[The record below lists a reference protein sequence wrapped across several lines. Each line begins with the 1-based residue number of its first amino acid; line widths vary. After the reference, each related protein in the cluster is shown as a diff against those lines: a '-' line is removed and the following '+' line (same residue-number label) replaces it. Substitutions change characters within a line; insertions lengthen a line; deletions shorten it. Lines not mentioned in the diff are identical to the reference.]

1 MEPNACQQYVSHQ
14 LGHGH
19 QHLTVSPSGFLVC
32 ETYPFL
38 GASPDGAVYD
48 PSNTNQPFGFL
59 EIKCLYSQRNMTPAD
74 ACSSSGFC
82 CSIVDGKLSLR
93 RNHPYYTQVQGQ
105 MAVGERPWCDFV
117 IYTKRGISIERISFD
132 RNFWDTLLLPK
143 LISFYE
149 IVWLLKLFVPFMSL
163 VSPSVICLKYRKPAV
178 VIY

>member
-1 MEPNACQQYVSHQ
+1 M
-14 LGHGH
+14 
-19 QHLTVSPSGFLVC
+19 PSAFDSFSVC

-93 RNHPYYTQVQGQ
+93 RNHPYYTQVQGK

-143 LISFYE
+143 LISFYDNCVAPE
-149 IVWLLKLFVPFMSL
+149 IVHPIHVLGLPLRNLSKM
-163 VSPSVICLKYRKPAV
+163 
-178 VIY
+178 